1 MTKENLFIS
10 LKGDFPCQ
18 FVYSLQ
24 GVLAKITLRSC
35 VTRDSAIS
43 IKTGRFEYFDATNP
57 ISGKGVSYSIQY
69 PTTLFGDVGILMLLA
84 C

>member
-1 MTKENLFIS
+1 MMTKENLFMFH
-10 LKGDFPCQ
+10 KGNFPCQ

-57 ISGKGVSYSIQY
+57 ISGKGVSYSILQRF
-69 PTTLFGDVGILMLLA
+69 LVMLVS
-84 C
+84 